1 MRHAPIEHELTLLR
15 GSQPPRLV
23 ANPQVALTL
32 LGDVHGL
39 PRSDV
44 QQDES
49 GRLAFGVQRLNLFHP
64 GAYRRFGVVETGLTQ
79 LVAPLRWHVLH
90 LAVVEPND
98 NHPAIGVGHSHQRDR
113 EIAWRHASGLAFE
126 PLIFRKGQQRWP
138 HLLWG
143 QRQATIHDCRGH
155 RVTVTLLQLVTVL
168 QLLQHEFPG
177 PARAGVVATQC
188 SGEVFCRRGGP
199 GLMRDRPG
207 TAPQHREGVARRMQ
221 SWLSGMASPGFVG
234 GL

>member
-1 MRHAPIEHELTLLR
+1 MLCPVLENPDDGIGKLTLGTLVEQQLAGHGEPTPAIHQVARGQRTLNGRRADAFGVIRQGLLVEVRQGEVHGSGFIVRHAPVEHELTLLR
-15 GSQPPRLV
+15 GSQPPRLI

-49 GRLAFGVQRLNLFHP
+49 GRLAFGVQRLDFFHP
-64 GAYRRFGVVETGLTQ
+64 GAYRRFSVVETGLTQ
-79 LVAPLRWHVLH
+79 LVAPPRWHVLH

-113 EIAWRHASGLAFE
+113 EIAWRHASGLALE

-155 RVTVTLLQLVTVL
+155 
-168 QLLQHEFPG
+168 
-177 PARAGVVATQC
+177 
-188 SGEVFCRRGGP
+188 
-199 GLMRDRPG
+199 
-207 TAPQHREGVARRMQ
+207 
-221 SWLSGMASPGFVG
+221 
-234 GL
+234 